1 MAAIVT
7 IIIGVGGTLT
17 SVCYVIVH
25 GIRSTV
31 ISATIRNRKNA
42 MPFVPSPGVAQADVI
57 QLMDGQR
64 CENVFH
70 YKKEGATDYNTA
82 DLTALAT
89 ALLAYFGNA
98 TIKGLYPTT
107 WQVVEVR
114 CSDLSDEF
122 GPAVTL
128 TPGAAIIGTR
138 AGAQLPNNCALVLTK
153 RTPSR
158 GRSFR
163 GRMYFG
169 PLTETD
175 VTGNIVAAATV
186 TSIVSNMQGLKDLTD
201 AGAVHHY
208 MQVLSFFMNGLP
220 RPAGLATQVINLT
233 SDGVIDSQRRRLP
246 GRGS

>member
-1 MAAIVT
+1 
-7 IIIGVGGTLT
+7 
-17 SVCYVIVH
+17 
-25 GIRSTV
+25 
-31 ISATIRNRKNA
+31 
-42 MPFVPSPGVAQADVI
+42 MPFVPSPGVAQAEVI
-57 QLMDGQR
+57 QLIDGQR

-70 YKKEGATDYNTA
+70 YKQAGATDYNTA
-82 DLTALAT
+82 QLTALAT

-107 WQVVEVR
+107 WSVIECR
-114 CSDLSDEF
+114 CVDLSEEF

-128 TPGAAIIGTR
+128 TPGSAIVGTR

-153 RTPSR
+153 RTDLR

-169 PLTETD
+169 PLTEAD
-175 VTGNIVAAATV
+175 VTGNVVAGATV

-201 AGAVHHY
+201 AGSVHHF
-208 MQVLSFFMNGLP
+208 MQVLSMRGSGLP
-220 RPAGLATQVINLT
+220 RPAGLATQVNNLT
-233 SDGVIDSQRRRLP
+233 SDGVLDSQRRRLP